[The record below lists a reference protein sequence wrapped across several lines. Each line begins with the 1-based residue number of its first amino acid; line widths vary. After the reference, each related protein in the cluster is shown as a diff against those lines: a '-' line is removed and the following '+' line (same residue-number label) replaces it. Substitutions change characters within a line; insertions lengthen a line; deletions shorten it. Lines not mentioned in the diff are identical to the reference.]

1 MDKSAELAQA
11 MTTGIMRL
19 IKAAREAPELSL
31 EEMEPVILEAVQK
44 QIALLLEGM
53 KKAAFDGQD
62 EMIETLAKA
71 FETSMKRLSGPEIAS
86 IMRTTLREMQAAD
99 ALPD

>member
-11 MTTGIMRL
+11 MATGIMRL

-31 EEMEPVILEAVQK
+31 EEMEPVILEACQK
-44 QIALLLEGM
+44 QISSLVEEM

-62 EMIETLAKA
+62 EMIETLARA
-71 FETSMKRLSGPEIAS
+71 FEPSMRHLSGPEIAS
-86 IMRTTLREMQAAD
+86 IMRTTLRELQKAD